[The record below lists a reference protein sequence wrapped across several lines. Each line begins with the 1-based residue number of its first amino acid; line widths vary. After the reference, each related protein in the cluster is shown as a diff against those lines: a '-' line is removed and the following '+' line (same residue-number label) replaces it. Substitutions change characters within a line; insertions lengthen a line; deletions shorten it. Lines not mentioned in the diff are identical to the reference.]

1 VSNSTPMLHGG
12 VATLF
17 VRPHSGIS
25 FCNDTYGACKRPG
38 VLPAAVFCQVSLN
51 ELANTL
57 VGIQDYKLAKDVV
70 TAASSGLSDLSPRFV
85 GPCSTVHPVI
95 LSFFSGSFA
104 LSACGRRLSRYLV
117 SWGGNAHPVKLGC
130 FA

>member
-1 VSNSTPMLHGG
+1 
-12 VATLF
+12 
-17 VRPHSGIS
+17 
-25 FCNDTYGACKRPG
+25 
-38 VLPAAVFCQVSLN
+38 VLPAAVFCQDSLN

-70 TAASSGLSDLSPRFV
+70 TAAGSGLSDLSPRPV
-85 GPCSTVHPVI
+85 APCSTVHPVI

-104 LSACGRRLSRYLV
+104 LSACRRRLSRYLV
-117 SWGGNAHPVKLGC
+117 SWCGNAHPVKLGC